1 MSEIRITALGNGSG
15 IEVFYKTDS
24 AKDGWCSRPAPTIPC
39 HSWQRLFEHP
49 TSPANQGFLEYSGN
63 DYFTIIVITP
73 GRRQEWQYNIRY
85 FGGDTQSFT
94 LRCPSLPF
102 RYMSLT
108 EVQKRIQ
115 CTILQDPKKD
125 YISDLKCAQQNIVT
139 LLRIREDTEYIAS
152 WNTFFNSI
160 PVKKSNVHQS
170 YENIL
175 LILATQYGGKIKLR
189 EHRFTT
195 FKR

>member
-1 MSEIRITALGNGSG
+1 
-15 IEVFYKTDS
+15 
-24 AKDGWCSRPAPTIPC
+24 
-39 HSWQRLFEHP
+39 
-49 TSPANQGFLEYSGN
+49 
-63 DYFTIIVITP
+63 
-73 GRRQEWQYNIRY
+73 
-85 FGGDTQSFT
+85 
-94 LRCPSLPF
+94 
-102 RYMSLT
+102 MSLT

-160 PVKKSNVHQS
+160 PVEKSNVHQS

-175 LILATQYGGKIKLR
+175 LVVATQYGGKIKLR
-189 EHRFTT
+189 RHCFTT